1 MNING
6 YMRPGL
12 RVARVTRYYIGS
24 KGSAFEGETF
34 CDCTDSYGGVWR
46 FCRVINQG
54 AGLCTDP
61 DGLNS
66 LDRWVPPQDVRYG
79 DANFEEHVENPD
91 LLGDVLLA
99 FGESKGAVPPAYV
112 VGTLYTPGVSN
123 EVEID
128 PEKVKELGKDTNADY
143 GEKVTFTDRLTMHK
157 GVRVVMAANG
167 TYLVDSKRTKQPIRF
182 ELAPESWMRV
192 SQENS
197 SEYVLL
203 GNQTLQHL
211 RAVHARL
218 DFLADKI
225 FETQDQLKMWATETT
240 AAVVSAASVTTNTDA
255 IAMALPFA
263 ETLATLTANLAT
275 SDPTL
280 TDYPYDFSKSG
291 SLGDSDGGSSSYKA
305 ACFRISDLSV
315 SAQPEP
321 EET

>member
-6 YMRPGL
+6 RIRPGL

-46 FCRVINQG
+46 FCRIINQG

-99 FGESKGAVPPAYV
+99 FGESKGSVPPAYV

-143 GEKVTFTDRLTMHK
+143 GEKVMFTDRLTMHK

-197 SEYVLL
+197 DEYVLL

-211 RAVHARL
+211 RAIHARL

-225 FETQDQLKMWATETT
+225 YETQDQLISVSSTLGGILGASLCT
-240 AAVVSAASVTTNTDA
+240 AGGITGQAA
-255 IAMALPFA
+255 ILEPFQ
-263 ETLATLTANLAT
+263 ELIEANLAT
-275 SDPTL
+275 SDPTQQ
-280 TDYPYDFSKSG
+280 DYPYDFSKSG
-291 SLGDSDGGSSSYKA
+291 SLGGGDGGSSSYKA